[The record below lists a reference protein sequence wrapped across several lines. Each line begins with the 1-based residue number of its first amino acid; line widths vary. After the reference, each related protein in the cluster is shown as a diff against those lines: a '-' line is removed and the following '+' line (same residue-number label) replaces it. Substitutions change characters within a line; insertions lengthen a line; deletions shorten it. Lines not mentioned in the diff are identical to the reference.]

1 MRRSGQMTVFL
12 AMVILCICALMSG
25 LLESAR
31 TAGTRWYFKMAAA
44 SSLDS
49 VMSGFH
55 RALWDRYHLLLL
67 EAEDETVVEDA
78 IFFYIKEYDRENH
91 LYPMEPEGVTV
102 SGLTHVTDSAGE
114 PLEREIIDYMKF
126 GFLNQEQDFEALAVE
141 LKNLKEADSLKEISG
156 LYEDHAREA
165 FLLEEALE
173 EIADSLE
180 SQRALVREGEEQLD
194 AWNGSGFIK
203 TAKKLI
209 KEMERM
215 PKLIGNYEERAD
227 ALGRRLDETEA
238 VYAGKR
244 DDLGSAAIQAMEAE
258 IGRYREYTDEDGKRR
273 QEIFAVGSQTEAN
286 IPAVQDAIDHAEEV
300 MDYIASWEGDDEDDE
315 LDEGPLWD
323 SVLRTFRRVK
333 IGNLGVSH
341 GIADKEKKSFLE
353 SVREL
358 VKFDL
363 MSFVLP
369 EGRTVSPAV
378 LSSPYPL
385 PSEGQRGGA
394 LSVPEL
400 LQLPT
405 RLAVAEYSGIHFNDF
420 TKNKAVVP
428 EYEMEYILNG
438 DGTDEGNLEKTVE
451 KLLLV
456 REGMNLLHIL
466 TDSGKMQEAQALA
479 ASIVG
484 ITGLA
489 PLVYVMTFFI
499 ACIWAL
505 GEALVD
511 VRTLLAGGKVPL
523 IKDAGSWKMSLENLL
538 ELGRSGAIPEGLGG
552 GPGGEAEGAGLSYET
567 YLKLLMMLNGAE
579 TVNNRILDL
588 IQINIGVS
596 QEDFQVKHL
605 VYRVEGTAR
614 ARGRYLDMRAEL
626 DKAY

>member
-1 MRRSGQMTVFL
+1 MKRSGQMTVFL

-55 RALWDRYHLLLL
+55 RGLWDRYHLLLL
-67 EAEDETVVEDA
+67 EAEDETDVEDA

-91 LYPMEPEGVTV
+91 LYPMELEGVTV
-102 SGLTHVTDSAGE
+102 SGLTRVTDSAGE
-114 PLEREIIDYMKF
+114 PLEREITDYMKF
-126 GFLNQEQDFEALAVE
+126 GFLNQEQDFEALAGE

-244 DDLGSAAIQAMEAE
+244 GDLGSAAIQAMEAE

-300 MDYIASWEGDDEDDE
+300 MDYIASGRETT
-315 LDEGPLWD
+315 
-323 SVLRTFRRVK
+323 RT
-333 IGNLGVSH
+333 
-341 GIADKEKKSFLE
+341 
-353 SVREL
+353 
-358 VKFDL
+358 
-363 MSFVLP
+363 MSW
-369 EGRTVSPAV
+369 T
-378 LSSPYPL
+378 
-385 PSEGQRGGA
+385 
-394 LSVPEL
+394 
-400 LQLPT
+400 
-405 RLAVAEYSGIHFNDF
+405 
-420 TKNKAVVP
+420 
-428 EYEMEYILNG
+428 
-438 DGTDEGNLEKTVE
+438 
-451 KLLLV
+451 
-456 REGMNLLHIL
+456 
-466 TDSGKMQEAQALA
+466 
-479 ASIVG
+479 
-484 ITGLA
+484 
-489 PLVYVMTFFI
+489 
-499 ACIWAL
+499 
-505 GEALVD
+505 
-511 VRTLLAGGKVPL
+511 
-523 IKDAGSWKMSLENLL
+523 
-538 ELGRSGAIPEGLGG
+538 
-552 GPGGEAEGAGLSYET
+552 
-567 YLKLLMMLNGAE
+567 
-579 TVNNRILDL
+579 
-588 IQINIGVS
+588 
-596 QEDFQVKHL
+596 
-605 VYRVEGTAR
+605 
-614 ARGRYLDMRAEL
+614 RGRCGIRS
-626 DKAY
+626 